1 MKNHSEKNLD
11 EEKNEYYS
19 IYTVSGSIA
28 FVHHWLKSGMKIPK
42 HELAKM
48 LVELM
53 GAIL

>member
-19 IYTVSGSIA
+19 IYTINGIIA
-28 FVHHWLKSGMKIPK
+28 LVHHWLKNDMKIPK
-42 HELAKM
+42 HELVKII
-48 LVELM
+48 VELM